1 MPCIDGIHLRS
12 RIDKRQCETMENS
25 ESPETK
31 VLHLKWTKSELVTF
45 ASCLETKPQDKTQG
59 ESGAQKCDFEETDRY
74 SEMNSVR
81 INNTDLEDDDVF
93 IWDEQRRASEPV
105 VLKRNGNALMVRPG
119 RHRSSKLRSLD
130 ECVPVAVNRIQTS
143 KLTRSVSSSDAQ
155 SAISQFFTFSPRI
168 VRKINL
174 SSSLQDW
181 LENDRQSRR
190 LAGENLVTS
199 ESYLAENSMESYLQR
214 RRSADTV
221 GEKMETDG
229 EQRPSAPPVLT
240 GKKNGKCKENCAQA
254 TTRGL
259 SSDSIHGFQIYTLIK
274 EELKSKL
281 ECAHF
286 CATSCR
292 KWCEE
297 ISEVIKERIQELLD
311 TPCKV
316 VSTIY
321 IGALRDHGIHA
332 ASQASLDCKLDYHV
346 SACYQNE
353 SIFAAASVLVVRYAG
368 R

>member
-1 MPCIDGIHLRS
+1 
-12 RIDKRQCETMENS
+12 MEKS
-25 ESPETK
+25 KSPETTG
-31 VLHLKWTKSELVTF
+31 LHLKWTKSELVTF
-45 ASCLETKPQDKTQG
+45 ASCLEPKPQDKTEG
-59 ESGAQKCDFEETDRY
+59 ESGAQKCDLEETDKY

-81 INNTDLEDDDVF
+81 IKTDLEDDDVF

-105 VLKRNGNALMVRPG
+105 VLKRNGNALMVRLG
-119 RHRSSKLRSLD
+119 RHRSSKLRSLS
-130 ECVPVAVNRIQTS
+130 EGVPVAVNRAETS
-143 KLTRSVSSSDAQ
+143 KLARSVSSSDAQ

-174 SSSLQDW
+174 SASLQDW

-190 LAGENLVTS
+190 LTRGNS
-199 ESYLAENSMESYLQR
+199 ESSEGYLAENYTESCLHR

-221 GEKMETDG
+221 SKKMEIDG
-229 EQRPSAPPVLT
+229 GRRPSAPPTLT
-240 GKKNGKCKENCAQA
+240 GKEDGKCKENSARA
-254 TTRGL
+254 TAHGL
-259 SSDSIHGFQIYTLIK
+259 SSDSVHGFQIHSLIK

-281 ECAHF
+281 ECARF

-321 IGALRDHGIHA
+321 IGALRDHGIHT
-332 ASQASLDCKLDYHV
+332 ASQASLDCELDYHV

-353 SIFAAASVLVVRYAG
+353 SIFAAVSVLVVPYAG